1 MSQPMQHTLPHVAHH
16 DHHDH
21 GAAQESNK
29 LLGFWIFLVT
39 DCLLFASIFATYVL
53 LRTHTD
59 GGPTEHELFSI
70 PVFLL
75 ETIILLTSSFTSGLA
90 TLAMRKGNKK
100 ALLGWLTVTA
110 LLGLAF
116 VGMEVN
122 EFVHMASEGATIS
135 RSASL
140 TGFFTL
146 VGTHGCHVS
155 LGLLWMFGLMAQIK
169 KRGIN
174 PISTRKV
181 LVLSLYWHFLDVI
194 WVFLYSVVYLMGV
207 M

>member
-1 MSQPMQHTLPHVAHH
+1 
-16 DHHDH
+16 
-21 GAAQESNK
+21 
-29 LLGFWIFLVT
+29 
-39 DCLLFASIFATYVL
+39 
-53 LRTHTD
+53 
-59 GGPTEHELFSI
+59 
-70 PVFLL
+70 
-75 ETIILLTSSFTSGLA
+75 
-90 TLAMRKGNKK
+90 
-100 ALLGWLTVTA
+100 
-110 LLGLAF
+110 
-116 VGMEVN
+116 
-122 EFVHMASEGATIS
+122 
-135 RSASL
+135 L